1 MATNESYQK
10 LFELCANEDRISLA
24 DYIISSGCSPSAY
37 DARDGAGKTA
47 LHVACRHGHFFIVR
61 SLIEIFGCYPAIRD
75 YGGNL
80 PIHDA
85 CLYGQLKIVDYLIH
99 FKGTSIVDAVLFTDS
114 EENTLLHKACQSG
127 SVRLVRY
134 LQEILC
140 FNSKECVHR
149 KLNLYNDSLGAYFN
163 ISPQRVLSHTRQMLV
178 YCLLAKNRYG
188 DTPLNVA
195 CRHGHQSVLKIF
207 KMFIPLM
214 ANCTLEVSAIECAQI
229 DVATFILSLNQLPFA
244 EVDSEHPKCPPS
256 IQKFK
261 CLEVPLFESMPFRR
275 KTVECLTCMSLFST
289 DELSDYDSSTGIGS
303 CPKCA
308 AVRSTV
314 AVHSVCPECHHSYRQ
329 YSHMVNCSKCQ
340 NRLKLNRAYN
350 NSYPEMFRLD
360 SKSGYS
366 LDLSCKSA
374 CHIALRSGNLKA
386 FIQIQ
391 AAMKSISSELPVTLL
406 HAACVS
412 DNKTIVA
419 HILKTLNCSP
429 NVCDSEGNTPL
440 HVVCLWGSMNVFLYL
455 SELEDIQKDALNK
468 NNDSPLSLACK
479 YDWNDL
485 CKQLLDNFDS
495 TSIPYPDDETPLH
508 LACSNNN
515 LELVKMIVETNKVS
529 LQFIETADKY
539 GDTPIFNAC
548 RNGNLDMVQY
558 LLKWNSNPFH
568 INSIT
573 EQSPLHIACRIG
585 RSDIVRALL
594 IAGRSRGEIV
604 DFSVQSSRVQKVLT
618 ELAIE
623 NNSPEVV
630 SVLLDHCQFNF
641 NQELNQR
648 GGTLV
653 HYVTMFG
660 HLKLAKSL
668 ISLESVDWNAQD
680 IDCNTALHIACMQD
694 NVEFVKLIIEH
705 CDTSVVTIQNGNLQT
720 PMHIAS
726 QNGEVEIL
734 DLLLTKFSGT
744 LDDYQDINGDTL
756 LHVAC
761 AARVSSDMVTELCK
775 YSSLTAKNKT
785 QQIPLHIACN
795 VRNTPVVKL
804 LIELFPQNC
813 DLDQFVDEGG
823 NSVLHAAVD
832 SGCLK
837 TVTTVLDRVSPVC
850 TNKLGE
856 TPIHIACRKGNFEIT
871 RVLLAKEAKIV
882 YSSNGD
888 SYLHSA
894 CSGKSLEV
902 IKLLVEKSGLEY
914 GSLLSA
920 NNQGNTPL
928 HCVCS
933 GLSTLEVLKFLLDS
947 KRLHYVSLSTANKQG
962 NTLLHCACLSGT
974 YKIISL
980 LISFCSSPSDIL
992 KLNKD
997 GLTPFCCLL
1006 AQGHVTAA
1014 KELLLTMRTAICTN
1028 EEPLGHCIIKY
1039 SEKFSVVFYL
1049 FKFILKR
1056 KLDLLL
1062 VQCDVDGNTILH
1074 SFLYHISRWS
1084 FNAYSTESFGVPVIV
1099 MLEEIWEDLLK
1110 IAGVQIN
1117 KPNNEGDTPL
1127 HVLVQ
1132 KDKYPIYSERTD
1144 MLEMLLS
1151 RGVSD
1156 SINAR
1161 NKQGKTPIQLAKMEH
1176 MRALIDKGADPS
1188 HVETYFKSILDQY
1201 KQGHPLDP
1209 FSMIIAIGNSTAG
1222 KTTLINTLQSTD
1234 LPNGQHSETSEG
1246 PTAGIQTS
1254 GYTSEEF
1261 GHVKFHDFGGHPE
1274 FESGNAIFLR
1284 NLPYPPIFLL
1294 LVDIRYHSKLERT
1307 VQYWCN
1313 YIKDNVPAQLEVLPQ
1328 VIIVGSHSDC
1338 VPSTE
1343 HEKIRKCITS
1353 AVNKDNKFH
1362 VTDIILL
1369 DCRKIDSENI
1379 RLLNGMLVKC
1389 CSSLKR
1395 AVDIDCRC
1403 HVLFAHLSSWCKWTS
1418 SAMKFSELQEKIV
1431 HESKYRS
1438 DILLPSTT
1446 NELLPLLKTLHSG
1459 GHIDLLCQDSID
1471 HCWIVLENS
1480 LLFKKVNGILFV
1492 PGEFSLPKLPAN
1504 PVVSENKLES
1514 LFGETDIN
1522 LITSYI
1528 THSEFCQKITDPE
1541 ILHLIKSACQLSE
1554 LEEVKQS
1561 ANYSLPNDPVAT
1573 NTTQG
1578 SMVVT
1583 AQSTTNHPS
1592 VMGNYYFF
1600 PSLVKCKRPHAV
1612 WKTSHVK
1619 PSYCFGWYLLC
1630 QKNHFFNS
1638 RFLQV
1643 LLLRLTFNFA
1653 TLAKYSGSPADPL
1666 QHKCDIWKNGIH
1678 WSTRTGVEAL
1688 VEVVQQNTA
1697 VILVIR
1703 FTKGFELEGVKHR
1716 SQVIKKI
1723 LDTKEE
1729 FCPNTEVA
1737 EYILSDCSTYPPS
1750 NSSFIFIAEVA
1761 KAICKGAHT
1770 YFVYNSFQES
1780 VLLKTVLYYD
1790 SYLNHELFK
1799 SLWPE
1804 EFEPGEEVEFTAKIS
1819 RALNQSNEDEIWRKE
1834 MLVLLESLKVQ
1845 PNTPSR
1851 KEFRKKFSMYSILC
1865 GRDPQVSF

>member
-1 MATNESYQK
+1 MAANKSYQK

-61 SLIEIFGCYPAIRD
+61 SLIEIFGCDSAIRD

-99 FKGTSIVDAVLFTDS
+99 FKGTSIVDAVLCTDS

-127 SVRLVRY
+127 SVPLVRY

-163 ISPQRVLSHTRQMLV
+163 ISPQRVLSHTQQMLV

-261 CLEVPLFESMPFRR
+261 CLDVPLFESMPFRR

-289 DELSDYDSSTGIGS
+289 DELSDYNSSTGSGS

-308 AVRSTV
+308 DVRSTV
-314 AVHSVCPECHHSYRQ
+314 AVHSVCPECHHSYKQ

-350 NSYPEMFRLD
+350 NSHPEMFRLD

-406 HAACVS
+406 HAACMS

-440 HVVCLWGSMNVFLYL
+440 HVVCQWGSVNVFLYL

-485 CKQLLDNFDS
+485 CKQLLDNFDC

-515 LELVKMIVETNKVS
+515 FELVKIIVETNKVS

-573 EQSPLHIACRIG
+573 ELSPLHIACRID
-585 RSDIVRALL
+585 RSDIVGALL
-594 IAGRSRGEIV
+594 NAGRSRGEIV
-604 DFSVQSSRVQKVLT
+604 DFSVQSLRALT

-623 NNSPEVV
+623 NNSSEVI

-641 NQELNQR
+641 NQVLNQR

-653 HYVTMFG
+653 HYVAMFG

-680 IDCNTALHIACMQD
+680 IDCNTALHIACMQY

-705 CDTSVVTIQNGNLQT
+705 CDTSVVTIRNGNLQT

-726 QNGEVEIL
+726 QNGEMEIL
-734 DLLLTKFSGT
+734 DLLLTKFSDT
-744 LDDYQDINGDTL
+744 LDDYRDINGDTV

-761 AARVSSDMVTELCK
+761 AARASSDMVPKLCK
-775 YSSLTAKNKT
+775 YSSLIAKNKT

-813 DLDQFVDEGG
+813 DLDQFIDEGG

-837 TVTTVLDRVSPVC
+837 TVTVVLDRVSPVC

-856 TPIHIACRKGNFEIT
+856 TPIHIACRKGSFEIT

-947 KRLHYVSLSTANKQG
+947 KGLHYVSLSTANEQG

-974 YKIISL
+974 YEIISL
-980 LISFCSSPSDIL
+980 LISFYSSPSDIL

-997 GLTPFCCLL
+997 GLTPFRCLL
-1006 AQGHVTAA
+1006 AEGHLNTTR
-1014 KELLLTMRTAICTN
+1014 ELLLAMKVESCTS
-1028 EEPLGHCIIKY
+1028 EEPLVHCIFKY
-1039 SEKFSVVFYL
+1039 SKTLMNAFNLIMLV
-1049 FKFILKR
+1049 LKR
-1056 KLDLLL
+1056 KISELL
-1062 VQCDVDGNTILH
+1062 QCDKESNTVLH
-1074 SFLYHISRWS
+1074 TFLYQISKWYHQS
-1084 FNAYSTESFGVPVIV
+1084 SKMNSYGLQKVPVHLIIKE
-1099 MLEEIWEDLLK
+1099 LWEDLLA
-1110 IAGVQIN
+1110 IPGVQFDKQN
-1117 KPNNEGDTPL
+1117 VNGDTPL
-1127 HVLVQ
+1127 HVFVHSVAIRVGEE
-1132 KDKYPIYSERTD
+1132 KD
-1144 MLEMLLS
+1144 MLAKLLS
-1151 RGVSD
+1151 KGVSN

-1161 NKQGKTPIQLAKMEH
+1161 NKEGKTPIQIAITDY
-1176 MRALIDKGADPS
+1176 MRALVSYGADPS
-1188 HVETYFKSILDQY
+1188 DVAHEYKSIIDHF
-1201 KQGHPLDP
+1201 KKNHPLDP
-1209 FSMIIAIGNSTAG
+1209 VAKIITVGNSTAG
-1222 KTTLINTLQSTD
+1222 KTTLINTLQRMDS
-1234 LPNGQHSETSEG
+1234 PNVPHVGVG

-1254 GYTSEEF
+1254 SHTSKVF
-1261 GHVKFHDFGGHPE
+1261 GQVKFHDFGGHPE
-1274 FESGNAIFLR
+1274 FESGNAVFLK
-1284 NLPYPPIFLL
+1284 NLASLTYLPIFLL
-1294 LVDIRYHSKLERT
+1294 VVDVSRGDCQSLEKT
-1307 VQYWCN
+1307 VHYWCH
-1313 YIKDNVPAQLEVLPQ
+1313 YIKNSMSAQLEIAPH
-1328 VIIVGSHSDC
+1328 VIIIGSHSDC
-1338 VPSTE
+1338 VDSDKLE
-1343 HEKIRKCITS
+1343 NIKQFITS
-1353 AVNKDNKFH
+1353 
-1362 VTDIILL
+1362 
-1369 DCRKIDSENI
+1369 
-1379 RLLNGMLVKC
+1379 
-1389 CSSLKR
+1389 
-1395 AVDIDCRC
+1395 
-1403 HVLFAHLSSWCKWTS
+1403 
-1418 SAMKFSELQEKIV
+1418 
-1431 HESKYRS
+1431 
-1438 DILLPSTT
+1438 
-1446 NELLPLLKTLHSG
+1446 
-1459 GHIDLLCQDSID
+1459 
-1471 HCWIVLENS
+1471 
-1480 LLFKKVNGILFV
+1480 
-1492 PGEFSLPKLPAN
+1492 
-1504 PVVSENKLES
+1504 VV
-1514 LFGETDIN
+1514 
-1522 LITSYI
+1522 
-1528 THSEFCQKITDPE
+1528 
-1541 ILHLIKSACQLSE
+1541 
-1554 LEEVKQS
+1554 
-1561 ANYSLPNDPVAT
+1561 
-1573 NTTQG
+1573 
-1578 SMVVT
+1578 
-1583 AQSTTNHPS
+1583 
-1592 VMGNYYFF
+1592 
-1600 PSLVKCKRPHAV
+1600 
-1612 WKTSHVK
+1612 
-1619 PSYCFGWYLLC
+1619 
-1630 QKNHFFNS
+1630 
-1638 RFLQV
+1638 
-1643 LLLRLTFNFA
+1643 
-1653 TLAKYSGSPADPL
+1653 
-1666 QHKCDIWKNGIH
+1666 
-1678 WSTRTGVEAL
+1678 
-1688 VEVVQQNTA
+1688 
-1697 VILVIR
+1697 
-1703 FTKGFELEGVKHR
+1703 
-1716 SQVIKKI
+1716 KKI
-1723 LDTKEE
+1723 
-1729 FCPNTEVA
+1729 
-1737 EYILSDCSTYPPS
+1737 STYL
-1750 NSSFIFIAEVA
+1750 
-1761 KAICKGAHT
+1761 T
-1770 YFVYNSFQES
+1770 
-1780 VLLKTVLYYD
+1780 
-1790 SYLNHELFK
+1790 
-1799 SLWPE
+1799 
-1804 EFEPGEEVEFTAKIS
+1804 
-1819 RALNQSNEDEIWRKE
+1819 
-1834 MLVLLESLKVQ
+1834 
-1845 PNTPSR
+1845 
-1851 KEFRKKFSMYSILC
+1851 
-1865 GRDPQVSF
+1865 